1 MMKTLKNI
9 LLVIIGILGSIGVVV
24 VALATKFAWLATGI
38 AFVLYLLQFYVTD
51 FATVAMIFWIAIK
64 LTIVLIVILIVLAL
78 GKALVDEEER
88 NAKGL

>member
-1 MMKTLKNI
+1 MKILKNI
-9 LLVIIGILGSIGVVV
+9 LLVVIGILGSIGVVLM
-24 VALATKFAWLATGI
+24 ALATKLTWLATEI

-64 LTIVLIVILIVLAL
+64 LSIVLAIVLIILAL
-78 GKALVDEEER
+78 GKVLVDTEER

>member
-1 MMKTLKNI
+1 MNILKNI

-64 LTIVLIVILIVLAL
+64 LSIVLGIVLIVLAL

-88 NAKGL
+88 NGKGL

>member
-1 MMKTLKNI
+1 MNILKNI
-9 LLVIIGILGSIGVVV
+9 LLVIIGILGGIGVVV

-51 FATVAMIFWIAIK
+51 FATVVMIFWIAVK
-64 LTIVLIVILIVLAL
+64 LSIVLGIVLIVLAL
-78 GKALVDEEER
+78 GKVLVDTEER

>member
-1 MMKTLKNI
+1 MKILKNI
-9 LLVIIGILGSIGVVV
+9 LLVVIGLLGSIGVVLI
-24 VALATKFAWLATGI
+24 ALATKLAWLATGI

-64 LTIVLIVILIVLAL
+64 LTIVLVVVLGILAL
-78 GKALVDEEER
+78 SKVLVDTEER

>member
-1 MMKTLKNI
+1 MKILKNI
-9 LLVIIGILGSIGVVV
+9 LLVIIGLLGSIGVVV
-24 VALATKFAWLATGI
+24 TALATKFAWLATGI

-64 LTIVLIVILIVLAL
+64 LTIVLVIILIILAL
-78 GKALVDEEER
+78 GKVLVDTEEH

>member
-1 MMKTLKNI
+1 MKTLKDI
-9 LLVIIGILGSIGVVV
+9 FLVIIGILGSIGVIV

-64 LTIVLIVILIVLAL
+64 LTIVLVIILIVLAL
-78 GKALVDEEER
+78 GKALVDEEKR
-88 NAKGL
+88 NGKGL

>member
-1 MMKTLKNI
+1 MKTLKDI

-64 LTIVLIVILIVLAL
+64 LTIVLVIILIVLAL
-78 GKALVDEEER
+78 GKVLVDEEKR
-88 NAKGL
+88 NGKGL

>member
-1 MMKTLKNI
+1 MNILKNI
-9 LLVIIGILGSIGVVV
+9 LLVIIGVLGSIGVVV

-64 LTIVLIVILIVLAL
+64 LSIVLGIILVVLAL
-78 GKALVDEEER
+78 GKVLVDTEER
-88 NAKGL
+88 NGKGL

>member
-1 MMKTLKNI
+1 MKILKNI
-9 LLVIIGILGSIGVVV
+9 LLVVIGILGSIGVVLM
-24 VALATKFAWLATGI
+24 ALATKLAWLATSI

-51 FATVAMIFWIAIK
+51 FATVAMIFWISVK
-64 LTIVLIVILIVLAL
+64 LSIVLAIIFIVLAL

>member
-1 MMKTLKNI
+1 MKTLKNI

-24 VALATKFAWLATGI
+24 VAFATKLAWVATGI

-64 LTIVLIVILIVLAL
+64 LSIVLAIILIVLAL
-78 GKALVDEEER
+78 GKALVDEE
-88 NAKGL
+88 

>member
-1 MMKTLKNI
+1 MKILKNI
-9 LLVIIGILGSIGVVV
+9 LLVVIGLLGSIGVVLM
-24 VALATKFAWLATGI
+24 ALATKLAWLATGI

-51 FATVAMIFWIAIK
+51 FATVAMIFWISVK
-64 LTIVLIVILIVLAL
+64 LSIVLAIIFIVLAL

>member
-1 MMKTLKNI
+1 MKILKNI
-9 LLVIIGILGSIGVVV
+9 LLVIIGLLGSIGVVI

-51 FATVAMIFWIAIK
+51 FATVAMVFWIAVK
-64 LTIVLIVILIVLAL
+64 LSIVLGIILIVLTL
-78 GKALVDEEER
+78 GKVLVDEEER

>member
-1 MMKTLKNI
+1 MKTLKDI
-9 LLVIIGILGSIGVVV
+9 FLVIIGILGSIGVVV

-64 LTIVLIVILIVLAL
+64 LTIVLVIILIVLAL
-78 GKALVDEEER
+78 GKALVDEEKR
-88 NAKGL
+88 NGKGL

>member
-1 MMKTLKNI
+1 MNILKNI

-51 FATVAMIFWIAIK
+51 FATVAMIFWIAVK
-64 LTIVLIVILIVLAL
+64 LSIVLGVVLIVLAL
-78 GKALVDEEER
+78 GKVLVDTEER
-88 NAKGL
+88 NGKGL

>member
-1 MMKTLKNI
+1 MKILKNI
-9 LLVIIGILGSIGVVV
+9 LLVVIGILGSIGVVV

-51 FATVAMIFWIAIK
+51 FATVAMIFWISVK
-64 LTIVLIVILIVLAL
+64 LSIVLAIIFIVLAL
-78 GKALVDEEER
+78 GKVLVDTKER

>member
-1 MMKTLKNI
+1 MNILKNI

-24 VALATKFAWLATGI
+24 VALATKLTWLATGI

-64 LTIVLIVILIVLAL
+64 LSIVLAIIFIVLAL

>member
-1 MMKTLKNI
+1 MKILKNI
-9 LLVIIGILGSIGVVV
+9 LLVVIGILGSIGVVLM
-24 VALATKFAWLATGI
+24 ALATKLAWLATGI

-51 FATVAMIFWIAIK
+51 FATVAMVFWISVK
-64 LTIVLIVILIVLAL
+64 LSIVLAIIFIVLAL

>member
-1 MMKTLKNI
+1 MKILKNI
-9 LLVIIGILGSIGVVV
+9 LLVIIGLLGSIGVVV

-64 LTIVLIVILIVLAL
+64 LTIVLVIILIILAL
-78 GKALVDEEER
+78 GKVLVDAEER

>member
-1 MMKTLKNI
+1 MKILKNI
-9 LLVIIGILGSIGVVV
+9 LLVIIGILSSIGIVL
-24 VALATKFAWLATGI
+24 VAVATKLAWLATGI

-64 LTIVLIVILIVLAL
+64 LTIVLVITLIVLAL

-88 NAKGL
+88 NGKGL

>member
-1 MMKTLKNI
+1 MKILKNI
-9 LLVIIGILGSIGVVV
+9 LLVIIGILSSIGIVL
-24 VALATKFAWLATGI
+24 VAVATKLAWLTTGI

-51 FATVAMIFWIAIK
+51 WGTVAMIFWIAIK
-64 LTIVLIVILIVLAL
+64 LSIVLAIVLIILAL

>member
-1 MMKTLKNI
+1 MKILKNI
-9 LLVIIGILGSIGVVV
+9 LLVVIGILGGIGVVLI
-24 VALATKFAWLATGI
+24 ALATKLAWLATGI

-51 FATVAMIFWIAIK
+51 WGTVAMVFWISVK
-64 LTIVLIVILIVLAL
+64 LTIVLVIILIVLAL